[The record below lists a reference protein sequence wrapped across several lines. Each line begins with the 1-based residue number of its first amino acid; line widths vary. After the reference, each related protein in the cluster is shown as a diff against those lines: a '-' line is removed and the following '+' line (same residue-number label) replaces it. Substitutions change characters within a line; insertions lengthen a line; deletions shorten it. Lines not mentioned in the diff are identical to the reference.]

1 MKIKTLLLIMLV
13 VLILPFYTNAMW
25 EESKES
31 KMQLQESSVLALK
44 NEIRKGVQTLSEEVL
59 KLHKKHMEL
68 FKIFDEYKI
77 DLIKIGNY
85 FEGFTTEINYE
96 ELEKIIKTN
105 PNKSDIK
112 EAIAAK
118 TWLNK
123 LNELTNDI
131 DPSKKQVLKEISN
144 SFRKNKF
151 LPRETSDLPA
161 DIIESLEKL
170 PNLMI
175 ESKIKEYFTLKYPG
189 AKITILPKQG
199 GDQFGKT
206 VLIKTNEMDAKNF
219 QYYVKTHQNGLQNKT
234 QGSTTKPVDLKELFV
249 YKFLELSG
257 IGSEVHFFY
266 DDVKYFYIATK
277 NEGYSID
284 GSLSFITYA
293 VAQNKDKNF
302 YTNNQRLVQES
313 FLLADFYTRLLL
325 LDDVFSQGGN
335 IGFVNYQGKYV
346 DNVFKII
353 DFRTPKVQLTNYL
366 LDGIY
371 SGWET
376 GNNYFSNSFDD
387 LAREIIMSKK
397 WNQTHTALEMNVE
410 HLKWKKSTVRGLLSQ
425 NSLQT
430 MCETNVNM
438 AYKHVEQIAAPL
450 NLSMEDLA
458 LYTSTVKEH
467 CFILYNSI
475 VYNQPTITRF
485 FKSNKDN
492 NSLK

>member
-1 MKIKTLLLIMLV
+1 MKIKTLLLITLV
-13 VLILPFYTNAMW
+13 ILILPFYTNAMW
-25 EESKES
+25 EEYKEP
-31 KMQLQESSVLALK
+31 KMQLQESPVLTLK
-44 NEIRKGVQTLSEEVL
+44 NEIRKGIQTLSKEIL
-59 KLHKKHMEL
+59 KLHNKHMEL

-85 FEGFTTEINYE
+85 FEGLTAEINHE

-105 PNKSDIK
+105 PNQSDIK
-112 EAIAAK
+112 EAIAVK

-144 SFRKNKF
+144 SFRKNK
-151 LPRETSDLPA
+151 LLSREISDLPA
-161 DIIESLEKL
+161 DIIESLEKM
-170 PNLMI
+170 PTLMI

-206 VLIKTNEMDAKNF
+206 ILIKTNEADPKNF

-277 NEGYSID
+277 NEGYSMD

-293 VAQNKDKNF
+293 MAQNKDKNF

-335 IGFVNYQGKYV
+335 IGFINYQGQYV
-346 DNVFKII
+346 NNGFRII
-353 DFRTPKVQLTNYL
+353 DFRTPKIQLIDYQLPNIFAGWECGNNHFSYTDPLANNIILSKKYSQLQDTFLIDKQHLANKKMILKKLLSRPQNAMLREKANQAAKEIIDIVKPLNILTNDLKLYV
-366 LDGIY
+366 DAVKKHYVTIYNGIY
-371 SGWET
+371 HY
-376 GNNYFSNSFDD
+376 NF
-387 LAREIIMSKK
+387 
-397 WNQTHTALEMNVE
+397 
-410 HLKWKKSTVRGLLSQ
+410 
-425 NSLQT
+425 
-430 MCETNVNM
+430 
-438 AYKHVEQIAAPL
+438 HVE
-450 NLSMEDLA
+450 
-458 LYTSTVKEH
+458 
-467 CFILYNSI
+467 
-475 VYNQPTITRF
+475 
-485 FKSNKDN
+485 
-492 NSLK
+492 